1 MKKEKPTV
9 SKESINRIV
18 NEMDLSDGYN
28 SPIFVYMR
36 SLDKMQMEIKADF
49 DNNVWKAVIEYGVH
63 VNKEDLL
70 RALAYDRDQYKQG
83 YANGVVVGY
92 QKGLASRWISVDEEM
107 PDGKLPVR
115 CFVLSE
121 SGVVGIAFWIGD
133 KWTDNHLDHLP
144 FSVSHWMYIPA
155 PPENEIDEKKET
167 N

>member
-28 SPIFVYMR
+28 SPISVYMR
-36 SLDKMQMEIKADF
+36 SLDKMRMAIKADY

-63 VNKEDLL
+63 VNKEELL

-83 YANGVVVGY
+83 FANGVAVGY

-107 PDGKLPVR
+107 PDGLLPAH
-115 CFVLSE
+115 CFVRYENKS
-121 SGVVGIAFWIGD
+121 VGIAVWDGGSWYTKYD
-133 KWTDNHLDHLP
+133 LDDP
-144 FSVSHWMYIPA
+144 ITHWMYIPA
-155 PPENEIDEKKET
+155 PPENKIDE
-167 N
+167 